1 MIYKTIA
8 TFFGAGY
15 FPVAP
20 GTIGA
25 IFALLISSIFLV
37 SDVSAVTF
45 SILHLSLI
53 VLFYVL
59 GVISCKKI
67 EKEWGSDPSRVVVDE
82 AIGYWITILFVEP
95 KFINL
100 IIGLILFRFFD
111 IVKPLGIRLI
121 DQKLKNAHGVML
133 DDVLS
138 GIYACLCLHFI
149 IEMLKL
155 WQK

>member
-20 GTIGA
+20 GTAGA
-25 IFALLISSIFLV
+25 VLASLISICFLL
-37 SDVSAVTF
+37 SGMQAVTF
-45 SILHLSLI
+45 SIVHLILI
-53 VLFYVL
+53 IVFYIL
-59 GVISCKKI
+59 GVISCKKT
-67 EKEWGSDPSRVVVDE
+67 EREWGSDPSRVVVDE
-82 AIGYWITILFVEP
+82 AIGYWITVLFIDP
-95 KFINL
+95 KFIYL
-100 IIGLILFRFFD
+100 IIGLLLFRFFD

-121 DQKLKNAHGVML
+121 DQKMKNAHGVML

-138 GIYACLCLHFI
+138 GIYACLCLHFM
-149 IEMLKL
+149 IEMLNL